1 MKAPTAARIHAANV
15 GRGEVL
21 AVRHA
26 MLVESSRRL
35 EAAPAAVVNEF
46 VTLTLVLKLASE
58 PALKQA
64 IQRRHRA
71 HRPKDPD
78 TASGI
83 IISGE
88 WSQTLDGKPWYL
100 GAASMGD
107 GISYIFATEENL
119 TTLAVSEINFCALIE
134 NVEKIHTNFGHIF
147 FIAIC
152 P

>member
-1 MKAPTAARIHAANV
+1 MREATRSGLHDVRNHRKVVKAPTAAHIHAANV
-15 GRGEVL
+15 GRGEAKYWPSVIN
-21 AVRHA
+21 A
-26 MLVESSRRL
+26 MLVESSRRP
-35 EAAPAAVVNEF
+35 EAAPVAVVNEF
-46 VTLTLVLKLASE
+46 VTPTLVLKLASE

-64 IQRRHRA
+64 IQRRHIA

-107 GISYIFATEENL
+107 GISYISAF
-119 TTLAVSEINFCALIE
+119 
-134 NVEKIHTNFGHIF
+134 
-147 FIAIC
+147 
-152 P
+152 

>member
-1 MKAPTAARIHAANV
+1 VKAPTAAHIHAANV

-26 MLVESSRRL
+26 MVVESSRRP
-35 EAAPAAVVNEF
+35 EAAPAAAVVNEF
-46 VTLTLVLKLASE
+46 VTPTLVLKLASE

-64 IQRRHRA
+64 IQRRRTA
-71 HRPKDPD
+71 HWPKDPD

-107 GISYIFATEENL
+107 GISYIS
-119 TTLAVSEINFCALIE
+119 AV
-134 NVEKIHTNFGHIF
+134 
-147 FIAIC
+147 
-152 P
+152 